1 MASPCLATTGCCL
14 PPQDLVAEMTADDD
28 PLQPHGIPAL
38 TSLCPKA
45 ARAAAAAQ
53 AAAKAEDGPHQ
64 HLPWAKGTRRGE
76 ARPREQNLPRQ
87 EEDRAVGCPGWRA
100 LDKLDLTFNKQLT
113 EWRNSDDYLIR
124 APPLTLYAGGC
135 EVCSYSNTAST

>member
-1 MASPCLATTGCCL
+1 M
-14 PPQDLVAEMTADDD
+14 
-28 PLQPHGIPAL
+28 
-38 TSLCPKA
+38 
-45 ARAAAAAQ
+45 
-53 AAAKAEDGPHQ
+53 
-64 HLPWAKGTRRGE
+64 
-76 ARPREQNLPRQ
+76 
-87 EEDRAVGCPGWRA
+87 GCPGWRA